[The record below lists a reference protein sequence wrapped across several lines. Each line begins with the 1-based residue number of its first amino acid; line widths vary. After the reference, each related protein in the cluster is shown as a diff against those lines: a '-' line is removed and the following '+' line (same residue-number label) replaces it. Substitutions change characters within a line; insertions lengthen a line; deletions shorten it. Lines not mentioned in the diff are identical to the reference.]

1 MTTTGG
7 QPPPGVQQ
15 SIMAH
20 DEMLPVDR
28 NSNTA
33 ERLDAPTSA
42 HPQTPGVMS
51 TGTGQQQSNA
61 VQQFTAVQLSTAVQQ
76 SAAIIQQS
84 TAGQQSTPVQQ
95 GVNPYGGCGC
105 RSG

>member
-20 DEMLPVDR
+20 G

-51 TGTGQQQSNA
+51 TGTGQQQ
-61 VQQFTAVQLSTAVQQ
+61 STAVQQ

-105 RSG
+105 